1 MNQLILINFTQ
12 KIFFFINYFI
22 MVNKYISNYIYSEKS
37 PMFEAAFIIIII
49 VLVYFLHTKCSV
61 LPMQINAMGRT
72 LHPYVHSHMRAPLR
86 MQETSNTGPTV
97 NHNRVR
103 GQDQSR
109 RVLDDPYGDEPSE
122 VVAEFMHDKQQH
134 ERAADSH
141 PDSGNYHEY
150 MINTGLEASVVKSHN
165 DFTDEIQNKTTG
177 ASTETVFSHDDAI
190 VPSWGLRRR
199 SAAVAINP
207 NSKDVPSQ
215 TNEQL
220 KKNGSSFKYGLF

>member
-1 MNQLILINFTQ
+1 
-12 KIFFFINYFI
+12 

-37 PMFEAAFIIIII
+37 TMFEAAFIIIII
-49 VLVYFLHTKCSV
+49 VLVYFFYSKHIVPHMQTKAADCQYQ
-61 LPMQINAMGRT
+61 PHM
-72 LHPYVHSHMRAPLR
+72 HSHVRAPLR
-86 MQETSNTGPTV
+86 MQVASNIGPSV
-97 NHNRVR
+97 NHNKVR

-109 RVLDDPYGDEPSE
+109 RTTDDPYGVDPNEL
-122 VVAEFMHDKQQH
+122 VAEFMHDKQQH
-134 ERAADSH
+134 ERAAASH

-150 MINTGLEASVVKSHN
+150 MVSTGLEASVVKSHN

-199 SAAVAINP
+199 SAAVPINP

-220 KKNGSSFKYGLF
+220 EKNGSTFKYGLF